1 VAWISYSSLIPP
13 NLFILVAMIGVL
25 IAWRRKRFGLAVAT
39 AAIGL
44 VYLAAMPVTAGL
56 LIRWAEA
63 IAIYEPTLRSDKP
76 PGAIPG
82 ATPGAAPGAIV
93 VLSADARRSGI
104 AGVPDTVGQLTLE
117 RLAEAA
123 RQWRRLGLPI
133 LVSGG
138 GPRGASVA
146 ALMSKVLQEDF
157 RVPVQWRE
165 ERSQN
170 TFENALYSAEILR
183 GAGIHAAL
191 VIAHPWDIARAL
203 WSFRAVGYPVVP
215 SPIPEGESPSLSVA
229 AFLPQ
234 VPALLESY
242 YAMHEL
248 IGLAWYHV
256 RYGDW

>member
-1 VAWISYSSLIPP
+1 MAWLSYSSLIPP
-13 NLFILVAMIGVL
+13 NLFILLAMIGVL
-25 IAWRRKRFGLAVAT
+25 IAWRRKLFGLAVAT

-44 VYLAAMPVTAGL
+44 VYVAAMPVTAGL

-63 IAIYEPTLRSDKP
+63 IAFAEPTLPSDKP
-76 PGAIPG
+76 PGAI
-82 ATPGAAPGAIV
+82 I
-93 VLSADARRSGI
+93 VLSADARRSDVP
-104 AGVPDTVGQLTLE
+104 GVPDTVGQLTLE

-123 RQWRRLGLPI
+123 RQQRRLGLPI

-138 GPRGASVA
+138 GPRGASLA
-146 ALMSKVLQEDF
+146 MLMSKVLQEDF

-165 ERSQN
+165 ERSKN

-191 VIAHPWDIARAL
+191 VIAHPWDMARAL

-215 SPIPEGESPSLSVA
+215 SPTLEGGNPPLSVA

-234 VPALLESY
+234 APALLKSY
-242 YAMHEL
+242 YAFHEL
-248 IGLAWYHV
+248 IGLAWYRV
-256 RYGDW
+256 RYGQK